1 MVSDAGL
8 KTAPRAWLM
17 AAENDWIPGGKVGG
31 VGDVIRDLPPA
42 LAQAGWPV
50 RVVVPSYG
58 VFHRMPGARAG
69 ERISGRFRGEAFEAQ
84 TWCLPSDID
93 DVEQW
98 VIDHS
103 RFSIGGGGS
112 IYHPDPPDRPYETDS
127 GKFAFFCAAVAA
139 WLEQVEHPP
148 EVLHLHD
155 WHTGLM
161 PFLRSAPHA
170 APGLANCRMV
180 YTIHNLAYQG
190 VRPLR
195 ETEASMAT
203 WFPEWAED
211 AAEVL
216 DPHDPSLVNFM
227 AAALRGAD
235 AVSTVSPTYAH
246 EIRRPNDP
254 ARGFHGGEGLEDL
267 LNAIASEGRLVGIL
281 NGCEYPET
289 TPSPNWEETMK
300 AMLAESTLFD
310 RLPEL
315 RRRAEALAGRRPACV
330 LLAIGRIVS
339 QKVDLFLEPAGGAET
354 ALDAIAGLL
363 KENEVFMLLGSG
375 DPVLERRLREV
386 SARQPRFLF
395 LRGYAEALSELL
407 YETADCFLMPS
418 SFEPCGISQML
429 ALRAGQPCVV
439 HGVGGLRDTV
449 EDGVTGFVFEG
460 DSVADQ
466 AQGLVDAV
474 TRALDCRRNSAG
486 RWRAMSE
493 AAAAQ
498 RFSWELAARH
508 TITSLYEHDG
518 DAGGTP

>member
-1 MVSDAGL
+1 
-8 KTAPRAWLM
+8 M

-31 VGDVIRDLPPA
+31 VGDVLRDLPPA
-42 LAQAGWPV
+42 LAKAGWPV
-50 RVVVPSYG
+50 RVVTPSYG
-58 VFHRMPGARAG
+58 VFHRMPGARPG
-69 ERISGRFRGEAFEAQ
+69 ERIGGMFRGEAFEAQ
-84 TWCLPSDID
+84 TWRLPSDVE

-103 RFSIGGGGS
+103 RFSIGGGGT
-112 IYHPDPPDRPYETDS
+112 IYHPDPPDRPFETDS

-139 WLEQVEHPP
+139 WLEQADHPP

-161 PFLRSAPHA
+161 PFLRSAPSA
-170 APGLANCRMV
+170 APGLAKCRMV

-190 VRPLR
+190 VRPLH
-195 ETEASMAT
+195 ETEASLAT
-203 WFPEWAED
+203 WFPERLPE
-211 AAEVL
+211 AAQVV
-216 DPHDPSLVNFM
+216 DPHDPNLVNFM

-235 AVSTVSPTYAH
+235 AVSTVSPTYAE

-254 ARGFHGGEGLEDL
+254 ARGFHGGEGLEHL
-267 LNAIASEGRLVGIL
+267 LNDIAAEGRLVGIL
-281 NGCEYPET
+281 NGCEYPESGPGT
-289 TPSPNWEETMK
+289 DWETMVE
-300 AMLAESTLFD
+300 ATLAESMLFD

-315 RRRAEALAGRRPACV
+315 RRRVETLAHRRPGSV
-330 LLAIGRIVS
+330 LLSIGRIVS

-354 ALDAIAGLL
+354 ALDAIADLL
-363 KENEVFMLLGSG
+363 RDDEVFLFLGSG
-375 DPVLERRLREV
+375 DPILERRLREV

-460 DSVADQ
+460 ESVAAQ

-474 TRALDCRRNSAG
+474 VRALDCRRNTTD

-498 RFSWELAARH
+498 RFSWDLAARR
-508 TITSLYEHDG
+508 TVAALYEG
-518 DAGGTP
+518 GPGAGTLS

>member
-1 MVSDAGL
+1 MVSDAGPE
-8 KTAPRAWLM
+8 TAPRAWLM

-42 LAQAGWPV
+42 LAKAGWSV

-58 VFHRMPGARAG
+58 VFQRMPGARPG
-69 ERISGRFRGEAFEAQ
+69 ERINGRFRGEAFEAQ
-84 TWCLPSDID
+84 TWRLPSDVEN
-93 DVEQW
+93 VEQW
-98 VIDHS
+98 VVDHS
-103 RFSIGGGGS
+103 RFCIGRGGT
-112 IYHPDPPDRPYETDS
+112 IYHPDPPDRPFETDS

-139 WLEQVEHPP
+139 WLEQVVRSPD
-148 EVLHLHD
+148 VLHLHD

-161 PFLRSAPHA
+161 PFLRSAPGA

-180 YTIHNLAYQG
+180 FTIHNLAYQG
-190 VRPLR
+190 VRPMH
-195 ETEASMAT
+195 ETDASLAT
-203 WFPEWAED
+203 WFPERLGE
-211 AAEVL
+211 AARVE
-216 DPHDPSLVNFM
+216 DPHDPGLVNFM

-235 AVSTVSPTYAH
+235 AVSTVSPTYAE
-246 EIRRPNDP
+246 EIRLPNDP

-267 LNAIASEGRLVGIL
+267 LNDLAAEGRLVGIL
-281 NGCEYPET
+281 NGCEYPDSR
-289 TPSPNWEETMK
+289 PSPDWDEMVQGT
-300 AMLAESTLFD
+300 LAESTLFD
-310 RLPEL
+310 RLPDL
-315 RRRAEALAGRRPACV
+315 RRRAEALADRRPGCV

-363 KENEVFMLLGSG
+363 KGDEVFILLGSG
-375 DPVLERRLREV
+375 DPVLERRLREI

-439 HGVGGLRDTV
+439 HGVGGLCDTV
-449 EDGVTGFVFEG
+449 EDGVTGFVFKGE
-460 DSVADQ
+460 SVAQQ

-474 TRALDCRRNSAG
+474 GRVLECRRNEAG
-486 RWRAMSE
+486 RWRAMCE
-493 AAAAQ
+493 AAAAR
-498 RFSWELAARH
+498 RFSWDLAARR
-508 TITSLYEHDG
+508 TIATLYEGAAGAG
-518 DAGGTP
+518 DDP